1 MTGRRRWLV
10 AAVASG
16 ALHAGVFGAAWMS
29 ARVEPALPP
38 TTAAP
43 APSPVRAPVQVSL
56 LGGSRQ
62 PPRAAGAAASS
73 EPASAPARPAPKS
86 MRPAHPKR
94 EFAAADANVQRDSSA
109 LRGPAPELEPEP
121 EEDGEGEAGE
131 ASGAEGGTAVGEG
144 TGASAGTGTGTGSRE
159 GATSAPPAPDLTR
172 LTEALRRSAQ
182 RCYPSAAARYRLTGS
197 ASISFCVD
205 ASGGYSAVQLVRSS
219 GHSLLDRAA
228 VGCVVQGAVPLQ
240 APPSCF
246 TLPVEFAP
254 APRS

>member
-43 APSPVRAPVQVSL
+43 APTPVRAPVQVSL
-56 LGGSRQ
+56 LGGSSQ
-62 PPRAAGAAASS
+62 PPRATKAAASS
-73 EPASAPARPAPKS
+73 EPASAAARPAPKS
-86 MRPAHPKR
+86 MRSARQKLQV
-94 EFAAADANVQRDSSA
+94 AAAEANAREDSTA
-109 LRGPAPELEPEP
+109 LHGPAPEHEPEA
-121 EEDGEGEAGE
+121 EGEGEAGE

-144 TGASAGTGTGTGSRE
+144 TGTGTETGAGSGE
-159 GATSAPPAPDLTR
+159 GSISAPPAPDLTR